1 MAGGENVIDYV
12 LRAETAATSLKTA
25 GETISDDYLKGLPQT
40 RFKSFSTVVTQKD
53 KEMSF
58 GEFKVALRSFEETE
72 KLSSESNKE
81 DTVMKVIV
89 CYECGKPGHKQ
100 AECRKLK
107 KPEKKWCD
115 VCKNHTHQTAKCR
128 KKNHQAKSVSDSK
141 KDDVHEDN
149 HSFIFKLGIS
159 NSPSDSNVDGLLVD
173 CGATTHIVHD
183 ITKFIRF
190 DKHFN
195 PNNHYIELA
204 DGSRANKVALK
215 RGDACVQL
223 CDVNGIIH
231 QAILTNTL
239 YVPSYKQNIFS
250 VQAATSKG
258 ASVCF
263 SSNDAELIYPD
274 GTEFRIEKSGELY
287 YLSKVVSS
295 SMTKQNSKTKSLKEW
310 HEIMGHCNCYSI
322 GGVIDGMKV
331 VDKDEFD

>member
-1 MAGGENVIDYV
+1 
-12 LRAETAATSLKTA
+12 
-25 GETISDDYLKGLPQT
+25 
-40 RFKSFSTVVTQKD
+40 
-53 KEMSF
+53 MSQ
-58 GEFKVALRSFEETE
+58 V
-72 KLSSESNKE
+72 KE
-81 DTVMKVIV
+81 DR
-89 CYECGKPGHKQ
+89 E
-100 AECRKLK
+100 E
-107 KPEKKWCD
+107 
-115 VCKNHTHQTAKCR
+115 
-128 KKNHQAKSVSDSK
+128 AKSVSDRK

-190 DKHFN
+190 DKHFH

-223 CDVNGIIH
+223 CDVNGNVH

-239 YVPSYKQNIFS
+239 YVPSYKQNTFS

-263 SSNDAELIYPD
+263 SSNDAKLIYPD
-274 GTEFRIEKSGELY
+274 STKFRIEKSGELY
-287 YLSKVVSS
+287 YLNKVVSS
-295 SMTKQNSKTKSLKEW
+295 RITKQNSKTKSLKEW
-310 HEIMGHCNCYSI
+310 HEIKLR
-322 GGVIDGMKV
+322 VIAI
-331 VDKDEFD
+331 